1 MPSFEH
7 DCNQI
12 IFLCKCVALKLFLLF
27 VTKSFPVQKHCAA
40 RGPIPQAGHQDTV
53 SMVGR
58 QLNG

>member
-1 MPSFEH
+1 
-7 DCNQI
+7 
-12 IFLCKCVALKLFLLF
+12 LCKCVALKLFLLF

-53 SMVGR
+53 SMVDR